1 MRKTVD
7 LPPELEDGV
16 RRVQIA
22 MMEREKRTVSFNEAL
37 AFVVARGLG
46 EGKE

>member
-1 MRKTVD
+1 MRRTVD
-7 LPPELEDGV
+7 LPQEAEEGV

-37 AFVVARGLG
+37 AVVVAKGLE